1 MKEYGNNY
9 IKLLYLIS
17 SVVNLVCLVSLESKK
32 ESKTK
37 QKTVIM
43 MLNKLGNEIVKYLC
57 LTGYGK

>member
-32 ESKTK
+32 ESKTE
-37 QKTVIM
+37 QKTVIR
-43 MLNKLGNEIVKYLC
+43 MLNKLRNEIVKYLC

>member
-43 MLNKLGNEIVKYLC
+43 MLNKLRNEIVKYLC

>member
-1 MKEYGNNY
+1 MKEYGNNN

-43 MLNKLGNEIVKYLC
+43 MLNKLRNEIVKYLC